1 MKENKLK
8 ILHLLSQRPDSTG
21 SGYYIQAMLK
31 KSTENEHDNYLLA
44 GLHSK
49 DIPDI
54 EVIPKEKREFI
65 HFNGHDIS
73 YQIVGMSDVMPY
85 ESKRFC
91 DLIDEEIDEY
101 EAVFKAKI
109 EKVIAEYK
117 PDIIHSH
124 HLWILTSLVKRNFPQ
139 IPVVA
144 SCHGSDIRQF
154 RKCKHLRE
162 KVLSGC
168 KDLEGVM
175 ALSESQKKEIV
186 ELYGFSADSVHVVG
200 AGFNDELFYTG
211 EKPKPDPVQITYAG
225 KLSHSK
231 GVPWMLKAFSTIKD
245 HNWKLHLVGSGSGKE
260 KEECLELAKEL
271 GDSVTAHGAVHQKEL
286 ANVMKRSH
294 IFILPSFYEG
304 LPLVVLEALASGC
317 KIIATDLPG
326 IREISKH
333 IDQRNLKI
341 VNLPR
346 LHSVD
351 TPFSE
356 DEDDFI
362 KDLRFEIE
370 NSIKEIIKS
379 PILKEEGINLFTW
392 SSVFD
397 KVQKVYKSVLNKKSI
412 PKTYHSS

>member
-1 MKENKLK
+1 MEKVKLK

-54 EVIPKEKREFI
+54 EVVPKDKREFI

-91 DLIDEEIDEY
+91 DLTEEEIDEY
-101 EAVFKAKI
+101 EFVFKSKI
-109 EKVIAEYK
+109 EKVISEYK

-124 HLWILTSLVKRNFPQ
+124 HLWILTSLVKRNFPN

-154 RKCKHLRE
+154 RKCEHLRSR
-162 KVLSGC
+162 VLSGC
-168 KDLEGVM
+168 SRLEGVM
-175 ALSESQKKEIV
+175 ALSESQKREIV
-186 ELYGFSADSVHVVG
+186 ELYGFSAGNIYVVG
-200 AGFNDELFYTG
+200 AGFNDELFTFS
-211 EKPKPDPVQITYAG
+211 EKPKPDPVQIIYAG
-225 KLSHSK
+225 KLSNSK
-231 GVPWMLKAFSTIKD
+231 GVPWMLKAFSDIKD
-245 HNWKLHLVGSGSGKE
+245 LNWKLHLVGSGSGKE
-260 KEECLELAKEL
+260 KEECIRLANEL
-271 GDSVTAHGAVHQKEL
+271 GDKVVIHGAVHQNEL
-286 ANVMKRSH
+286 AGIMKRSH

-317 KIIATDLPG
+317 RIIATDLPG

-333 IDQRNLKI
+333 IDKRNLKI
-341 VNLPR
+341 VTIPR

-351 TPFSE
+351 TPFPE
-356 DEDDFI
+356 DEDNFI
-362 KDLRFEIE
+362 QNLKFAIE
-370 NSIKEIIKS
+370 SSIIQIFKS

-392 SSVFD
+392 SSVFN
-397 KVQKVYKSVLNKKSI
+397 KVQVVYHKVLNR
-412 PKTYHSS
+412 

>member
-1 MKENKLK
+1 MGKPKLK

-31 KSTENEHDNYLLA
+31 KSAESDHENYLLA

-49 DIPDI
+49 DIPNI
-54 EVIPKEKREFI
+54 EVIPEDKREFI

-91 DLIDEEIDEY
+91 DLSDDEIDEY
-101 EAVFKAKI
+101 ETVFKAKI
-109 EKVIAEYK
+109 KKIISEYK

-124 HLWILTSLVKRNFPQ
+124 HLWILTSLVKRNFPN
-139 IPVVA
+139 IPTVA

-168 KDLEGVM
+168 KYLEGIT
-175 ALSESQKKEIV
+175 ALSEVQKKEIV
-186 ELYGFSADSVHVVG
+186 DLYGISSERVHVVG
-200 AGFNDELFYTG
+200 AGFNEELFYPG
-211 EKPKPDPVQITYAG
+211 EKPKPDPVQIIYAG
-225 KLSHSK
+225 KLSRSK
-231 GVPWMLKAFSTIKD
+231 GVPWILKAFSKIEEL
-245 HNWKLHLVGSGSGKE
+245 NWKLHLVGSGSGKE

-271 GDSVTAHGAVHQKEL
+271 RDKVIIHGAVHQNEL
-286 ANVMKRSH
+286 ARLMKNSH

-317 KIIATDLPG
+317 RIIATDLPG

-333 IDQRNLKI
+333 VDKRNLKI
-341 VNLPR
+341 VKTPR

-356 DEDDFI
+356 DEDQFI
-362 KDLRFEIE
+362 NDLKD
-370 NSIKEIIKS
+370 SITGSITEVIKT
-379 PILKEEGINLFTW
+379 PTIQEEGIVLFTW

-397 KVQKVYKSVLNKKSI
+397 KVQEVYQRCIK
-412 PKTYHSS
+412 

>member
-1 MKENKLK
+1 MIEPKLK

-31 KSTENEHDNYLLA
+31 ESEENEYDNFLLA

-54 EVIPKEKREFI
+54 EVIPKDKREFI

-85 ESKRFC
+85 ESKKFC
-91 DLIDEEIDEY
+91 DLSDEEIDEY

-109 EKVIAEYK
+109 EKIISEYK

-124 HLWILTSLVKRNFPQ
+124 HLWILTSLVKRNFPD

-154 RKCKHLRE
+154 RKCDHLRE

-168 KDLEGVM
+168 KYLEGVM

-186 ELYGFSADSVHVVG
+186 ELYGFSEDLVHVVG
-200 AGFNDELFYTG
+200 AGFNDELFTFS
-211 EKPKPDPVQITYAG
+211 EKPKPDPVQIIYAG
-225 KLSHSK
+225 KLSNSK
-231 GVPWMLKAFSTIKD
+231 GVPWMLKAFSNIKD
-245 HNWKLHLVGSGSGKE
+245 LNWKLHLVGSGSGKE
-260 KEECLELAKEL
+260 KEECLKQAKEL
-271 GDSVTAHGAVHQKEL
+271 GDKVVIHGAVHQNEL
-286 ANVMKRSH
+286 AGIMKRSH

-317 KIIATDLPG
+317 RVIATDLPG

-333 IDQRNLKI
+333 IDKQNLNI
-341 VNLPR
+341 VKTPR

-356 DEDDFI
+356 DEDNFI
-362 KDLRFEIE
+362 LDLKFAIE
-370 NSIKEIIKS
+370 SSITEIIKS

-397 KVQKVYKSVLNKKSI
+397 KVQEVYRIVLN
-412 PKTYHSS
+412 

>member
-1 MKENKLK
+1 MIETKLK

-31 KSTENEHDNYLLA
+31 ESEENKHDNFLLA

-49 DIPDI
+49 EIPDI
-54 EVIPKEKREFI
+54 EVIPKDKREFI

-85 ESKRFC
+85 ESKKFC
-91 DLIDEEIDEY
+91 DLSDEEIDEY
-101 EAVFKAKI
+101 EAVFKSKI
-109 EKVIAEYK
+109 EKIISEYK

-124 HLWILTSLVKRNFPQ
+124 HLWILTSLVKRNFPN
-139 IPVVA
+139 IPVVT

-154 RKCKHLRE
+154 RKCDHLRE

-168 KDLEGVM
+168 KYLEGVM
-175 ALSESQKKEIV
+175 ALSEAQKREIID
-186 ELYGFSADSVHVVG
+186 LYGFSEDIVHVVG
-200 AGFNDELFYTG
+200 AGFNDELFTFS
-211 EKPKPDPVQITYAG
+211 EKPKPDPVQIIYAG
-225 KLSHSK
+225 KLSNSK
-231 GVPWMLKAFSTIKD
+231 GVPWMLKAFSNIKD
-245 HNWKLHLVGSGSGKE
+245 LNWKLHLVGSGSGKE
-260 KEECLELAKEL
+260 KEECLKIAKEL
-271 GDSVTAHGAVHQKEL
+271 GDKVVIHGAVHQNEL
-286 ANVMKRSH
+286 AGIMKRSH

-317 KIIATDLPG
+317 RVIATDLPG

-333 IDQRNLKI
+333 IDKQNLNI
-341 VNLPR
+341 VKTPR

-356 DEDDFI
+356 DKDNFI
-362 KDLRFEIE
+362 LDLKFEIE
-370 NSIKEIIKS
+370 SSITEIIKS

-397 KVQKVYKSVLNKKSI
+397 KVQAVYQKILNQ
-412 PKTYHSS
+412 